1 MKNVVKSLCL
11 WLALL
16 LMLLLC
22 LPACSPQPAETTPG
36 AEDSS
41 FSSLVLSEAASTVT
55 VQDAEGEKTL
65 NKSPKRVV
73 CLYNSILDLW
83 YLNGGEA
90 IARVA
95 GDTELPPAAAALPEV
110 GSMSSIGLE
119 QVAALE
125 PDLVLLTASLDGQ
138 RDIAKGLAEN
148 NIPYLLCDLR
158 EDPFGSFGRYSYLFS
173 KINGLD
179 SHYQEVIQP
188 VIQQCLELT
197 EKTKAVQDQPTVAVL
212 FSAPR
217 YVKAETG
224 LSQLGQM
231 VEMLGA
237 ENILAPDEV
246 PSDGSVRVDLSFEVL
261 LTRDPDYILIATMGD
276 EEKCRAT
283 FEQTLSSNPAWGELS
298 AVKEGRMVYVPKE
311 YSLNKPNERYPEA
324 FAYLAGLLYPDLES
338 KTEG

>member
-1 MKNVVKSLCL
+1 MKTIKKLSL
-11 WLALL
+11 WLSLL
-16 LMLLLC
+16 LIFLS
-22 LPACSPQPAETTPG
+22 ACSAPPPESSA
-36 AEDSS
+36 ADS
-41 FSSLVLSEAASTVT
+41 FSSLVLSETDSTVT
-55 VQDAEGEKTL
+55 LRDAEGEKTL
-65 NKSPKRVV
+65 DKSPKRVV

-95 GDTELPPAAAALPEV
+95 GDTELPPAAANLPEV
-110 GSMSSIGLE
+110 GNMSSVGLE

-138 RDIAKGLAEN
+138 REIAKGLKEN
-148 NIPYLLCDLR
+148 HIPYLLCDLR
-158 EDPFGSFGRYSYLFS
+158 EDPFGSFARYSYLFS

-179 SHYQEVIQP
+179 NHYQDVIQP
-188 VIQQCLELT
+188 VIQQCLDLT
-197 EKTKAVQDQPTVAVL
+197 EKTKAVENQPTVAVL

-217 YVKAETG
+217 YVKAETR

-261 LTRDPDYILIATMGD
+261 LARNPDYILIATMGD

-324 FAYLAGLLYPDLES
+324 FVYLANLLYPGQQWNV
-338 KTEG
+338 EG

>member
-1 MKNVVKSLCL
+1 MKNAVKHLSL
-11 WLALL
+11 WLVLILL
-16 LMLLLC
+16 LS
-22 LPACSPQPAETTPG
+22 ACSAQTAETSPD

-41 FSSLVLSEAASTVT
+41 FSSLVLSETSSTVT
-55 VQDAEGEKTL
+55 VRDAEGEKTL

-110 GSMSSIGLE
+110 GSMSSTGLE
-119 QVAALE
+119 QIASLE

-138 RDIAKGLAEN
+138 REIAKGLKEN

-158 EDPFGSFGRYSYLFS
+158 EDPFGSFGQYSYLFS

-188 VIQQCLELT
+188 IIQQCLDLT
-197 EKTKAVQDQPTVAVL
+197 ERTKAVKDQPTVAVL

-217 YVKAETG
+217 YVKAETH

-237 ENILAPDEV
+237 ENILAPGEV

-261 LTRDPDYILIATMGD
+261 LARNPDYILVATMGD

-283 FEQTLSSNPAWGELS
+283 FEQTLSSNLAWEELS
-298 AVKEGRMVYVPKE
+298 AVKEGRMIYVPKE
-311 YSLNKPNERYPEA
+311 YSLNKPNEQYPEA
-324 FAYLAGLLYPDLES
+324 FVYLANLLYPDQQWNAE
-338 KTEG
+338 E